1 MTRAASLAL
10 LLSCGV
16 LLTPSIAS
24 AQSAD
29 PPSPR
34 FEAGIGVLWIGQQ
47 ALGSSKANETV
58 AAGTTT
64 PLFST
69 SSDLAGATGID
80 GRIGVRLTRSLVA
93 EAEASYLK
101 PQLRIAISGDTE
113 GAPALTATET
123 IQQFTIGGGL
133 SWYLPN
139 QGWSARFAPFVMA
152 GGGYLRQLH
161 EQNTLVE
168 TGSFV
173 QVGAGAAY
181 LLSTQRHFHTK
192 STGVRVD
199 LRAIRLSKGVAFDDG
214 GRVAPAFGASA
225 FVRF

>member
-1 MTRAASLAL
+1 MSLSFLMA
-10 LLSCGV
+10 CGV
-16 LLTPSIAS
+16 LLMSSIAS

-29 PPSPR
+29 PPPSR
-34 FEAGIGVLWIGQQ
+34 VEAGFGVLWLGQQ
-47 ALGSSKANETV
+47 PLGSSQANETT
-58 AAGTTT
+58 AAGTKT

-69 SSDLAGATGID
+69 SSDLASAAGID
-80 GRIGVRLTRSLVA
+80 GRIGVRLTRSLAA

-113 GAPALTATET
+113 GALALTATEA

-133 SWYLPN
+133 VWYVPN
-139 QGWSARFAPFVMA
+139 HGWPARFAPFVMA

-168 TGSFV
+168 TGSFF
-173 QVGAGAAY
+173 QVGGGATY
-181 LLSTQRHFHTK
+181 LLSTRQHVHTK
-192 STGVRVD
+192 ASGVRVD
-199 LRAIRLSKGVAFDDG
+199 LRAVRWSKGVAFDDG